1 MPLTKIDAN
10 SGHDYMAVDYLST
23 LNVGS
28 GLNTTELIDTLVT
41 AERAPTESL
50 INTGKE
56 ERTVNISSVGRI
68 KQSYSDFNGALA
80 PLDGVT
86 GLTASHV
93 GTSLDIEISDASIAK
108 DFSSNIEISS
118 LASGQNL
125 VFDGFSAVTSSV
137 GTGTLAISLGKRES
151 FTVSETTDGS
161 SSNVEIQSLE
171 GFDSETIA
179 GLAGKTLT
187 LSDGTN
193 TVSHTFSAG
202 SLTVTETTAGSD
214 SVVEVQSITGLDAS
228 GLSDLAGQTL
238 TLSDG
243 TNSITVTFDTA
254 PADLNAMVTAI
265 TNASGYSDLTFGVSA
280 GTDALTLTYE
290 AVGVN
295 SLATAGTSSPSNLA
309 AIVTGLQNAT
319 GYADLSF
326 GVSAGTDALTLTY
339 ESNGTVDL
347 ATAESFDPNDDVTT
361 QTITIGTE
369 SSFSVSETTQG
380 TDSVVEIQS
389 IAGFDSSGLSGLA
402 GQTVT
407 ISDGT
412 NSIEHTFSTAPSDLA
427 TMVAALQSAT
437 NYSAL
442 NFDITAGTDA
452 LTLTYKSAGAQ
463 NMATAVQIG
472 GGDSLTEVRDYINA
486 SSLDITASI
495 VKKSDTNYAL
505 SIKSREGADYSMNI
519 VATEVPA
526 SSGLSSLAYTKL
538 NSTQETV
545 AADDANLTVDGIPVI
560 RDSNSITDLIDGM
573 TITLKSTTTSAE
585 SIGASYDSN
594 TAYAAMS
601 LFITN
606 INSLAS
612 NLDAEIKRGV
622 NGTESGPL
630 AGDPSIRSL
639 RQKLRSFSTQ
649 PIPGFGSNSVYLAS
663 FGVRTEL
670 DGTLTLNE
678 AEMKA
683 AFEKDPDSFA
693 AIMNSRVTTGSPLVK
708 ASVSGSAYTPGNYSF
723 TLENGVGTLDST
735 VMTNYGTAYAST
747 SGNTSGVA
755 LSISGGGANTTV
767 YVGKSLLETFQ
778 EYAGKL
784 LASNSEL
791 DKKIAVYNSEIE
803 DYDAQLAALETR
815 MASIRSQYVTKFSA
829 MNSAVASMESTKTQ
843 LTSMMD
849 AWTASLKS

>member
-1 MPLTKIDAN
+1 
-10 SGHDYMAVDYLST
+10 MAVDYLSA

-50 INTGKE
+50 ITKGKE

-68 KQSYSDFNGALA
+68 KQGYSDFNTALA
-80 PLDGVT
+80 PLDGIT

-93 GTSLDIEISDASIAK
+93 GSSLDIEITDNTIAK
-108 DFSSNIEISS
+108 NFSSNIEISK

-125 VFDGFSAVTSSV
+125 VFDGFSSASSSV

-151 FTVSETTDGS
+151 LSVTETTNGG
-161 SSNVEIQSLE
+161 SSNVEVQSIGGL
-171 GFDSETIA
+171 DNTAITA
-179 GLAGKTLT
+179 LAGQTLT

-193 TVSHTFSAG
+193 TVSHTFSPG
-202 SLTVTETTAGSD
+202 SLTITETTAGTS
-214 SVVEVQSITGLDAS
+214 SVAEIQSITGLDS
-228 GLSDLAGQTL
+228 TGLANLAGQTL

-243 TNSITVTFDTA
+243 TNSITHTFDSA
-254 PADLNAMVTAI
+254 PADLNAMVTSL
-265 TNASGYSDLTFGVSA
+265 TNATGYADLDFGITA

-290 AVGVN
+290 AAGVK
-295 SLATAGTSSPSNLA
+295 SLATANTSSPANLA
-309 AIVTGLQNAT
+309 SIVTAIQGAT
-319 GYADLSF
+319 GYSALAF
-326 GVSAGTDALTLTY
+326 GVSAGTNALTLTY
-339 ESNGTVDL
+339 ESNGAVGL

-361 QTITIGTE
+361 QNITIGTQTA
-369 SSFSVSETTQG
+369 FTVSETTAG
-380 TDSVVEIQS
+380 SGSVAEIQS
-389 IAGFDSSGLSGLA
+389 VAGFASSDLTNLA

-412 NSIEHTFSTAPSDLA
+412 NSIEHTFTTAPANLA
-427 TMVAALQSAT
+427 AVVSALQGAT
-437 NYSAL
+437 GYNAL
-442 NFDITAGTDA
+442 NFGITAGSDA
-452 LTLTYKSAGAQ
+452 LTLTYESNGAQ
-463 NMATAVQIG
+463 DMATAVKIG

-505 SIKSREGADYSMNI
+505 AIKSREGLDYGMNI
-519 VATEVPA
+519 AVTETPA
-526 SSGLSSLAYTKL
+526 SSGLSSLSYTKL
-538 NSTQETV
+538 NSSQQTV
-545 AADDANLTVDGIPVI
+545 AAEDASMTVDGIAVT
-560 RDSNSITDLIDGM
+560 RNSNKVTDLIDGM
-573 TITLKSTTTSAE
+573 TITLKSTTTSPE
-585 SIGASYDSN
+585 SIGASYDSD

-606 INSLAS
+606 INTLAA
-612 NLDAEIKRGV
+612 NLDAESKRGI
-622 NGTESGPL
+622 NGAENGPL

-649 PIPGFGSNSVYLAS
+649 AIAGFDDNPIYLAS

-670 DGTLTLNE
+670 DGTLTLDE
-678 AEMKA
+678 TQMKA
-683 AFEKDPDSFA
+683 AFDANPDSFA

-708 ASVSGSAYTPGNYSF
+708 GSVSGDNYTPGSYSF
-723 TLENGVGTLDST
+723 TMNGSVGTLDST
-735 VMTNYGTAYAST
+735 EMTNFGTAYAST
-747 SGNTSGVA
+747 SGATNGVA

-784 LASNSEL
+784 LESNNEL
-791 DKKIAVYNSEIE
+791 DKKIEVYNNEIE
-803 DYDAQLAALETR
+803 DYDAQLAALDTR
-815 MASIRSQYVTKFSA
+815 MASLRSQYVTKFSA

-849 AWTASLKS
+849 AWTASLKA